1 MKDTNVYHVPLHYR
15 ISRFF
20 MKPTFRGLFHILG
33 SVKISG
39 KENILYGK
47 PYVVAMNHVS
57 IFDPPFVG
65 AFWPEQ
71 LEIIGAADVFDKP
84 GQGLVLKGYGVIPV
98 HRGDYD
104 RALLTK
110 IIHILKSGLPLLIAP
125 EGGRSHVPAMRRA
138 MPGVGYIIEQTGVP
152 VIPTAL
158 VGTTEDF
165 WQRARHGGRPHLE
178 MRIGRPALTGRDA
191 DVLGRG
197 RRLVVALAEGGQGQ
211 RECGDRAGEDAGGE
225 GTAVSMGHGDSS

>member
-1 MKDTNVYHVPLHYR
+1 MNDSNIYRVPLRYR
-15 ISRFF
+15 IIRFM
-20 MKPTFRGLFHILG
+20 MKPIFRGIFHILG
-33 SVKISG
+33 SVKIVG
-39 KENILYGK
+39 KEHIPYGR

-57 IFDPPFVG
+57 IFDPPLVG

-84 GQGLVLKGYGVIPV
+84 GQGLVLKAYGVIPV

-110 IIHILKSGLPLLIAP
+110 IIRILKSGLPLLIAP

-152 VIPTAL
+152 VVPTAL
-158 VGTTEDF
+158 IGTTEDF
-165 WQRARHGGRPHLE
+165 WQRARRGKRPHLE
-178 MRIGRPALTGRDA
+178 MRIGKPIHLPAITVKGTERHEARQRNA
-191 DVLGRG
+191 DLVMRHLAGLLPEEYRG
-197 RRLVVALAEGGQGQ
+197 VYA
-211 RECGDRAGEDAGGE
+211 
-225 GTAVSMGHGDSS
+225 DSPIFPA